1 MQNKEAIIIGAT
13 GLVGSHLLQRALDD
27 ARFSAVTL
35 LGRRHCGREHPKLT
49 EHLVDFSAPGDWEHL
64 VQGDVL
70 FLCLGT
76 TRAKAGGKKAQ
87 YLVDHTYQFRVAEA
101 AAKNGV
107 HSLLLVSSAGAR
119 LNSPFFY
126 MRMKAELERDIQ
138 ALPIRR
144 KVFIRP
150 GALTGPRTERRTGEK
165 VGVWLFRT
173 LNRLGILR
181 AHRPIHGDEVA
192 RALINASFA
201 EEEGVHIH
209 ELQEV
214 FVLSRQG

>member
-1 MQNKEAIIIGAT
+1 MQKKEAIIIGAT
-13 GLVGSHLLQRALDD
+13 GLVGSHLLQRVLDD
-27 ARFSAVTL
+27 PRFSAVTL
-35 LGRRHCGREHPKLT
+35 LGRRSCGTQHPRLQ
-49 EHLVDFSAPGDWEHL
+49 EHLVDFSAPKDWEQL

-126 MRMKAELERDIQ
+126 MRMKAELERDIES
-138 ALPIRR
+138 LPIPH
-144 KVFIRP
+144 KVFLRP
-150 GALTGPRTERRTGEK
+150 GALTGPRVEKRSGENL
-165 VGVWLFRT
+165 GVWLLRGLNKLGVFRS
-173 LNRLGILR
+173 
-181 AHRPIHGDEVA
+181 HRPIHGDTVA
-192 RALINASFA
+192 RALINASWD
-201 EEEGVHIH
+201 ETEGLHIH

-214 FVLSRQG
+214 FALSREG

>member
-1 MQNKEAIIIGAT
+1 MENKKAIIIGAT
-13 GLVGSHLLQRALDD
+13 GLVGSHLLQRLLKDH
-27 ARFSAVTL
+27 RFTDITV
-35 LGRRHCGREHPKLT
+35 LGRRSCGKQDPGLR
-49 EHLVDFSAPGDWEHL
+49 EHLVDFSDPESWTHL

-87 YLVDHTYQFRVAEA
+87 YLVDHTYQLRVAEA

-119 LNSPFFY
+119 LSSPFFY
-126 MRMKAELERDIQ
+126 MRMKAELERDIGS
-138 ALPIRR
+138 LSIPR
-144 KVFIRP
+144 KVFVRP
-150 GALTGPRTERRTGEK
+150 GALTGPRTEKRRGENM
-165 VGVWLFRT
+165 GVWVLRS

-181 AHRPIHGDEVA
+181 KQRPIHGDEVA
-192 RALINASFA
+192 RALVNASLD
-201 EEEGVHIH
+201 ETKGLHVH

-214 FVLSRQG
+214 FALSRQE